1 MKQKIKTPKD
11 FVSGTYVYV
20 RCSKCNKSQMMNE
33 HIVHFYF
40 KFTISFFFV
49 NVVVMSRKSALM
61 KSTNQKKK
69 TKRR

>member
-40 KFTISFFFV
+40 KFTISFFV